1 MVSNGVFKSGFWVK
15 AVFGPSQ
22 AGDCGVFRLAKAV
35 NAVQCGK
42 QNPIRNPATIRARG
56 LKLLKRSL
64 SPYIH
69 IYLFLG
75 VCRGDP
81 PH

>member
-1 MVSNGVFKSGFWVK
+1 MVLK
-15 AVFGPSQ
+15 AVFKGGFPLS
-22 AGDCGVFRLAKAV
+22 GFLIPHRLGFAMLFGLAEAV
-35 NAVQCGK
+35 NEVKGGK
-42 QNPIRNPATIRARG
+42 QNHIRNPATIRARG